1 MASRAYSQVLW
12 RCRCGVP
19 VVWEGS
25 FSMAQKESGTSK
37 RAGRLASAKVTAAAA
52 ADARAKRAKKSG
64 VGGRSR
70 GASIAIMVFAVIM
83 ALSMMLPSLSAI
95 FAPSRHKSG
104 GAAPLDLARIDKS
117 YSTSTSSL
125 EEKLAADPQ
134 DQESLLALGGNY
146 MSWAYAARQLAST
159 DADRQH
165 VGELWKKAIESY
177 DRYLALADSEK
188 ARLNRSLCQHY
199 SGDTAGALSS
209 LEQLTAAHPDF
220 APAWANYGMI
230 LESSGRPDDARS
242 AYERA
247 QQADPNNEQGA
258 KSFAD
263 KRLEALNAA
272 SAKQ

>member
-1 MASRAYSQVLW
+1 
-12 RCRCGVP
+12 
-19 VVWEGS
+19 
-25 FSMAQKESGTSK
+25 MAQKESGTSK